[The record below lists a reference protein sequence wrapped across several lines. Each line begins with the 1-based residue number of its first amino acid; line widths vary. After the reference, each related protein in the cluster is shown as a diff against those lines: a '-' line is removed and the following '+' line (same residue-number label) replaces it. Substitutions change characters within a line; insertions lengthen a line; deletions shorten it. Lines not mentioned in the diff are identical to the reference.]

1 MVALSSLAH
10 MYSRGLS
17 GQAGMEPE
25 SALVCVQTSIT
36 LLDNLRGTME
46 PFLTSLARAP
56 DSARAAPAPALLRPA
71 PLHPRSLQFSGG
83 ARQAAPRAEE
93 EAPPSP
99 GWAMRAAASGW
110 GSAPR

>member
-1 MVALSSLAH
+1 MIALSSLAH

-17 GQAGMEPE
+17 GQGGMEPE

-56 DSARAAPAPALLRPA
+56 DSARAPPAPALVRPT
-71 PLHPRSLQFSGG
+71 PLHPRSLRFSGG
-83 ARQAAPRAEE
+83 AAQGPLRAGE

-99 GWAMRAAASGW
+99 GWAMRTDANGW
-110 GSAPR
+110 GARA